1 MILPQKAFSDTILY
15 LDMDSLLK
23 NLEVF
28 QGLVAKNVKIM
39 AMIKANAY
47 GTGAVTIAKALEK
60 KNIDYFGVA
69 YADEGNELRING
81 IKTPIMVM
89 NPGEKNIDLMISQNL
104 EPEIFSEDSLHRYME
119 FIQQKTKLKEL
130 V

>member
-60 KNIDYFGVA
+60 KILIISESLMQTRG
-69 YADEGNELRING
+69 
-81 IKTPIMVM
+81 M
-89 NPGEKNIDLMISQNL
+89 NFVSMG
-104 EPEIFSEDSLHRYME
+104 
-119 FIQQKTKLKEL
+119 LKHQL
-130 V
+130 W